1 MGKKVTILPA
11 HILFYRRKTVA
22 AIFKQSVDWQQKK
35 SGVLPQHLRE
45 EAVKERHKIR
55 QQGDRLTL
63 QDRKRNECH
72 CGRLK
77 D

>member
-22 AIFKQSVDWQQKK
+22 AIFKQSVDWQQRK

-55 QQGDRLTL
+55 QQ
-63 QDRKRNECH
+63 
-72 CGRLK
+72 
-77 D
+77 